1 MNKLINNI
9 AIGIIA
15 RTGAFILVVM
25 YLTYLWSVYGIK

>member
-15 RTGAFILVVM
+15 RTGALILVVM